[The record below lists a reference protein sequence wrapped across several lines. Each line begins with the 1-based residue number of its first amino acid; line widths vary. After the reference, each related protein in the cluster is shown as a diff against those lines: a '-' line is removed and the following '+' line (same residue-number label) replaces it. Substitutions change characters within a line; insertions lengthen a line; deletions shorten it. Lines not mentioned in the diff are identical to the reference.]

1 MLFETWLVSNCLSLG
16 DRVSM
21 AVGVETR
28 MPFLDARLIGDVM
41 ALRARHPDHALGQKA
56 WLRAALK
63 GVVPDAVLARP
74 KAGFQPPV
82 REWLTGVVERYA
94 DVLREGELVRSGV
107 LVPNRIEHVC
117 TRLGNTWPGLL
128 LAYKLVLLETW
139 YQRVV
144 AS

>member
-1 MLFETWLVSNCLSLG
+1 MCGILG
-16 DRVSM
+16 
-21 AVGVETR
+21 
-28 MPFLDARLIGDVM
+28 LI
-41 ALRARHPDHALGQKA
+41 LRSPSERPPDHAFGQKG

-63 GVVPDAVLARP
+63 GVVPDEVLARA

-82 REWLTGVVERYA
+82 RAWLSGVVDRYA
-94 DVLREGELVRSGV
+94 DVLREGELVRCGI
-107 LVPNRIEHVC
+107 LARDRIGYVC
-117 TRLGNTWPGLL
+117 KELGNTWPGLL